1 MTDIH
6 FDFMTPDVWDG
17 LVIGIILIGLSL
29 AILRLYQDRTRYL
42 RRRDQARDSEL
53 PAHHE
58 REHKL

>member
-1 MTDIH
+1 MSDVY

-42 RRRDQARDSEL
+42 RRRKHASESEL
-53 PAHHE
+53 HAHDE
-58 REHKL
+58 KEH